1 MRLANTAQLGLLV
14 ILSGCATPSAI
25 TPYGKD
31 SYIVTVDDIW
41 GGNSPGRLQV
51 AAAQEANAYCAKQGK
66 VFRVRNTTG
75 QGTTGWTSTS
85 STLVFSCIDE
95 RDMENTR
102 PNLRRE
108 ADTVI
113 EDRRR

>member
-1 MRLANTAQLGLLV
+1 MRRSIWVVSITLAA
-14 ILSGCATPSAI
+14 GCGTPTAI

-31 SYIVTVDDIW
+31 SYIISVDDVW

-51 AAAQEANAYCAKQGK
+51 KAAQDANAYCGQQGK
-66 VFRVRNTTG
+66 VLRVRNTSG

-85 STLVFSCIDE
+85 STLIFSCLTENDV
-95 RDMENTR
+95 ENTR
-102 PNLRRE
+102 PELRKE
-108 ADTVI
+108 AETTI